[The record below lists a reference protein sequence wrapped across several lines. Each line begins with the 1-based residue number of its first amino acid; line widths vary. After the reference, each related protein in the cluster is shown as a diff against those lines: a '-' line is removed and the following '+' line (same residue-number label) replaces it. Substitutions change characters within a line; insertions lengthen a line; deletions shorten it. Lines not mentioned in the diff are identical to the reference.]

1 MYWIWR
7 PTCPV
12 LVLGPKLSIQG
23 GVTPMIVI
31 CEECGKKYRV
41 EIDKIKGKKASFR
54 CVSCNYVTIFSKP
67 EANPGIEDIEEYN
80 LSDLQDDNFIEEIQ
94 NGSNEL
100 DYNSAEPLDIP
111 SEYDDEESSPQRKV
125 GIRGKMLIIVMV
137 IPMII
142 TFLTMLPTWNYVLK
156 AVDLIIAEA
165 AESEIE
171 VAKNQINQTASTIAK
186 QVEFY
191 MINHPELTPDVAP
204 HDEQLKNILLQHSLM
219 VDNAGLYLRYSS
231 QNPGIFLISRDES
244 LLGREVK
251 SIMVKGVL
259 GNAQYDELGKIIPV
273 GPEGEYREAMG
284 FFLSKDENGNL
295 KEKIMALAPI
305 PQSPFGVIVT
315 ADTEDFML
323 PVKILEQRIRNLIA
337 GARNIVAGVLGGT
350 LIIIV
355 SLILFYVSTITGK
368 IKSLTDV
375 ANRISVGELEAQ
387 IEVRSNDEIGELADA
402 VSRMQDSIR
411 LSIARLRRRN

>member
-1 MYWIWR
+1 
-7 PTCPV
+7 
-12 LVLGPKLSIQG
+12 
-23 GVTPMIVI
+23 MIVI

-41 EIDKIKGKKASFR
+41 ETEKIKGNKASFR
-54 CVSCNYVTIFSKP
+54 CLTCNYVTIFSKP
-67 EANPGIEDIEEYN
+67 ENNPAIADIEDGKPSHIHN
-80 LSDLQDDNFIEEIQ
+80 DTFSDNNHHHDK
-94 NGSNEL
+94 
-100 DYNSAEPLDIP
+100 DIP
-111 SEYDDEESSPQRKV
+111 SNFDETADLPPDFEDAESIPRRKI

-137 IPMII
+137 IPLIMTI
-142 TFLTMLPTWNYVLK
+142 LTMIPSWNYVSK
-156 AVDLIIAEA
+156 AVNLIIAEA
-165 AESEIE
+165 SESEIE
-171 VAKNQINQTASTIAK
+171 VAKNQINQSASTIAK

-191 MINHPELTPDVAP
+191 MINHPEVTPENANSD
-204 HDEQLKNILLQHSLM
+204 DRLKEILFQHSLM
-219 VDNAGLYLRYSS
+219 VDDASLYLRYDA
-231 QNPGIFLISRDES
+231 QNPGVFLISRDQS
-244 LLGREVK
+244 LVGKTVK
-251 SIMVKGVL
+251 SMMVKGVL
-259 GNAQYDELGKIIPV
+259 GNAKYDELGKVVPV

-284 FFLSKDENGNL
+284 FFLSKDDSGNL
-295 KEKIMALAPI
+295 KERIMALAPI

-350 LIIIV
+350 MIV
-355 SLILFYVSTITGK
+355 SVLLILCYVSSITGK